1 MTDDTAL
8 AYHPWGTF
16 MAAREE
22 ARRLGDRKLGTE
34 HLLLGLLHDP
44 AIEELLGTS
53 LDAAREALGKLDNE
67 ALRAIGLEH
76 VPATPPIAER
86 PIPRRPSARL
96 VMANHIKMTPAAKAA
111 LQQAGRPMR
120 RGRQISPQ
128 RVLRMLL
135 ENPEPDPAATL
146 LKALNV
152 DRVTLRSELE
162 ASDTN
167 G

>member
-8 AYHPWGTF
+8 AYHPWGTY

-22 ARRLGDRKLGTE
+22 ARRIGDRKLGTE

-44 AIEELLGTS
+44 EIEALLGIS
-53 LDAAREALGKLDNE
+53 LDAARQALGELDNE
-67 ALRAIGLEH
+67 ALHAIGLEH

-96 VMANHIKMTPAAKAA
+96 VMANRIKMTPAAKGA
-111 LQQAGRPMR
+111 LKQAGRPMR
-120 RGRQISPQ
+120 RGHQISPQ

-135 ENPEPDPAATL
+135 ENPEPDPAASL
-146 LKALNV
+146 LKALGV
-152 DRVTLRSELE
+152 DRVKLRFELE
-162 ASDTN
+162 ASDTDV
-167 G
+167 